1 MLYKS
6 LKNNKYIA
14 SFKEAVLFGQSPDKG
29 LYFPEKIPLLE
40 KKFFKNISNFE
51 VNDLMMEVIK
61 PFIGNEIPYKELL
74 NIISNTVNFKINLKK
89 IYENFFSL
97 ELFLGP
103 TMAFKD
109 IGVKFLSGCIKY
121 FCKQIKKNIII
132 LTATSG
138 DTGAAVAKAFN
149 KIDGVKVVILYP
161 SSKISFLQEKQITTL
176 GDNILALE
184 IKGNFDDCQL
194 LAKKAFYDEKI
205 RKKLFL
211 TSANSIN
218 IARLLSQIFYYFLC
232 YKLLFKKKNNEKI
245 IFSIPSGNFG
255 NICAGLIAFKMGL
268 PVKHFIAATNIN
280 DTVPRL
286 LKSEIYNPY
295 PTKETI
301 SNAMDIADPNNF
313 SRIMYMF
320 KHVKNIKKIFSA
332 YSFSDQETINIIKF
346 IWEKYKYMMDPHGAI
361 GYLGL
366 KKFYFDKKNFNYKN
380 IFLATASPV
389 KFLEKINKKLSDQI
403 LLNEKVK
410 KLLKKTKKSIKLSNE
425 YENFKNWLL
434 TSNLDYK
441 R

>member
-40 KKFFKNISNFE
+40 NKFFKNISNFE

-61 PFIGNEIPYKELL
+61 PFIGDEIPYKELL
-74 NIISNTVNFKINLKK
+74 NIISNTVNFKINIKK

-121 FCKQIKKNIII
+121 LCKQIKKNIII

-138 DTGAAVAKAFN
+138 DTGAAVANAFN
-149 KIDGVKVVILYP
+149 KMDGVKVVILYP

-194 LAKKAFYDEKI
+194 LANKAFYDEQI

-232 YKLLFKKKNNEKI
+232 YKLLFKKNNEKI

-255 NICAGLIAFKMGL
+255 NLCAGLIAFKMGL

-320 KHVKNIKKIFSA
+320 KHVKNINKICSA
-332 YSFSDQETINIIKF
+332 YSFSDKETINIIKF

-366 KKFYFDKKNFNYKN
+366 KKFYYDKKNFNYKN
-380 IFLATASPV
+380 IVLATASPV
-389 KFLEKINKKLSDQI
+389 KFLDKINKKLSDKI

-410 KLLKKTKKSIKLSNE
+410 KLLKKTKKSIKLSNS
-425 YENFKNWLL
+425 YENFKNLLL
-434 TSNLDYK
+434 TSNL
-441 R
+441 

>member
-29 LYFPEKIPLLE
+29 LYFPDKIPLLE
-40 KKFFKNISNFE
+40 NKFFKNLSNFE

-61 PFIGNEIPYKELL
+61 PFIGDEIPYKELL
-74 NIISNTVNFKINLKK
+74 NIISNTVNFKINLKT
-89 IYENFFSL
+89 IYENCFSL

-121 FCKQIKKNIII
+121 LCKQIKKKIII

-138 DTGAAVAKAFN
+138 DTGAAVANAFN

-194 LAKKAFYDEKI
+194 LAKKAFYDEQI
-205 RKKLFL
+205 RNKFFL

-232 YKLLFKKKNNEKI
+232 YKLLFKKNNEKI

-255 NICAGLIAFKMGL
+255 NLCAGLIAFKMGL

-320 KHVKNIKKIFSA
+320 KHVKNIKKICSA

-366 KKFYFDKKNFNYKN
+366 KKFYYDKKNFNYKN

-389 KFLEKINKKLSDQI
+389 KFLEKINKKLSYQI

-410 KLLKKTKKSIKLSNE
+410 KLLKQTKKSIKLSNS
-425 YENFKNWLL
+425 YETFKNWLL
-434 TSNLDYK
+434 TSNL
-441 R
+441 

>member
-40 KKFFKNISNFE
+40 NKFFKNISNFE

-138 DTGAAVAKAFN
+138 DTGAAVANAFN

-176 GDNILALE
+176 GENILALE

-194 LAKKAFYDEKI
+194 LAKKAFSDEKI

-232 YKLLFKKKNNEKI
+232 YKLLFKKKLLNNEKI

-366 KKFYFDKKNFNYKN
+366 KKFYYDKKNFNYKN

-389 KFLEKINKKLSDQI
+389 KFLDKINKKLSDQI

-410 KLLKKTKKSIKLSNE
+410 KLFKKTKKSIKLSNS

-434 TSNLDYK
+434 TSNL
-441 R
+441 

>member
-14 SFKEAVLFGQSPDKG
+14 SFKEAVFFGQSPDKG

-40 KKFFKNISNFE
+40 NKFFKNLSNFE

-74 NIISNTVNFKINLKK
+74 NIISNTVNFKINIKK

-138 DTGAAVAKAFN
+138 DTGAAVANAFN

-194 LAKKAFYDEKI
+194 LAKKAFSDEQI

-232 YKLLFKKKNNEKI
+232 YKLLFKKKLLNNEKI

-332 YSFSDQETINIIKF
+332 YSFSDKETINIIKF

-366 KKFYFDKKNFNYKN
+366 KKFYYDKKNFNYKN

-389 KFLEKINKKLSDQI
+389 KFLDKINKKLSDQI

-410 KLLKKTKKSIKLSNE
+410 KLLKKTKKSIKLSNS

-434 TSNLDYK
+434 TSNL
-441 R
+441 

>member
-40 KKFFKNISNFE
+40 NKFFKNISNFE

-61 PFIGNEIPYKELL
+61 PFIGDEIPYKELL

-121 FCKQIKKNIII
+121 LCKQIKKNIII

-138 DTGAAVAKAFN
+138 DTGAAVANAFN

-194 LAKKAFYDEKI
+194 LAKKAFYDEQI

-232 YKLLFKKKNNEKI
+232 YKLLFKKNNEKI

-255 NICAGLIAFKMGL
+255 NLCAGLIAFKMGL

-366 KKFYFDKKNFNYKN
+366 KKFYYDKKNFNYKN

-389 KFLEKINKKLSDQI
+389 KFLDKINKKLSDQI

-410 KLLKKTKKSIKLSNE
+410 KLLKKTKKSIKLSNS

-434 TSNLDYK
+434 TSNF
-441 R
+441 